1 MMGRGE
7 VKHNNSHTD
16 SPDSYRQR
24 TYTAESLGG
33 SQVDASNSCTNE
45 GSIQPLTPNHRRQLS
60 YPMSQR
66 SQTFSCGSN
75 NSKKDLDE
83 ENVFGN
89 NSDMQKCYSIASHST
104 VTSANSQK
112 GDLDGNSSRE

>member
-7 VKHNNSHTD
+7 EKHNNIHTD

-33 SQVDASNSCTNE
+33 SQIDASISCTNE
-45 GSIQPLTPNHRRQLS
+45 YSTQPLTPNHRRQLPS
-60 YPMSQR
+60 PRSQR
-66 SQTFSCGSN
+66 PQTFSCGSN
-75 NSKKDLDE
+75 NSKRDLDE
-83 ENVFGN
+83 ENGN
-89 NSDMQKCYSIASHST
+89 NSDVQKCYSIASHST
-104 VTSANSQK
+104 VTSTNSQK